1 MSARGRDCTRIHRML
16 ALTVLLVMNANGT
29 ALAQG
34 APCTTEQRRD
44 ALRSMQAEVLALAPH
59 RLDSLVKAIEPGGP
73 LAGFIL
79 SHGHVVLAHGAVP
92 VGNIRAT
99 APWPHLLLY
108 APSRSSA
115 PSDWRDFD
123 GPDGPYQLVGW
134 AYTVRYQP
142 GSRPPSLRCIAD
154 DEWYIHDAGWHLTNG
169 NMLVTPDASAEP
181 PRPKLDVGFV
191 VWHPQYW
198 DLHMWPGDDGVPIVT
213 FANPKARPGG
223 LSLPEEAFFRLV
235 NGRRQPISKAK

>member
-1 MSARGRDCTRIHRML
+1 
-16 ALTVLLVMNANGT
+16 
-29 ALAQG
+29 
-34 APCTTEQRRD
+34 
-44 ALRSMQAEVLALAPH
+44 MQAEVLALAPH

-108 APSRSSA
+108 APSLSSA

-213 FANPKARPGG
+213 FANPKGRPGG
-223 LSLPEEAFFRLV
+223 LSLPEEAFFA
-235 NGRRQPISKAK
+235 S

>member
-1 MSARGRDCTRIHRML
+1 ML
-16 ALTVLLVMNANGT
+16 LLTVLVLMNSAGT

-44 ALRSMQAEVLALAPH
+44 ALRSMQAEVFALAPH
-59 RLDSLVKAIEPGGP
+59 RLDSLAKAIEPGRP

-92 VGNIRAT
+92 VGNVRAT
-99 APWPHLLLY
+99 DPWPHLLLY
-108 APSRSSA
+108 APSPSST

-123 GPDGPYQLVGW
+123 GPDGPYQLTGW
-134 AYTVRYQP
+134 AYTVRYEP
-142 GSRPPSLRCIAD
+142 GSRPPHRRCIAD
-154 DEWYIHDAGWHLTNG
+154 DEWYVHDAGWHLTNG
-169 NMLVTPDASAEP
+169 GMLVTPDATVEP

-198 DLHMWPGDDGVPIVT
+198 DLHVWPGEDGVPTVS
-213 FANPKARPGG
+213 FVNPRARPGG

-235 NGRRQPISKAK
+235 NGRRQPISQPK

>member
-1 MSARGRDCTRIHRML
+1 L
-16 ALTVLLVMNANGT
+16 VLTVLVLMNSAGT
-29 ALAQG
+29 AWAQG

-44 ALRSMQAEVLALAPH
+44 ALRRMQTEVFALVPH
-59 RLDSLVKAIEPGGP
+59 RLDSLAKAIEPGGP

-92 VGNIRAT
+92 VGNVRAT
-99 APWPHLLLY
+99 DPWPHLLLY
-108 APSRSSA
+108 APSPSST

-123 GPDGPYQLVGW
+123 GSDGPYQLIGW

-142 GSRPPSLRCIAD
+142 GSRPPHRRCIAD

-169 NMLVTPDASAEP
+169 GMLVTPDASAEP

-198 DLHMWPGDDGVPIVT
+198 DLHVWPGEDGVPTVS
-213 FANPKARPGG
+213 FANPRARPGG
-223 LSLPEEAFFRLV
+223 LALPEEAFFRLV
-235 NGRRQPISKAK
+235 NGRRQPISQPK

>member
-1 MSARGRDCTRIHRML
+1 
-16 ALTVLLVMNANGT
+16 
-29 ALAQG
+29 
-34 APCTTEQRRD
+34 
-44 ALRSMQAEVLALAPH
+44 
-59 RLDSLVKAIEPGGP
+59 
-73 LAGFIL
+73 
-79 SHGHVVLAHGAVP
+79 VVLAHGAVP

-99 APWPHLLLY
+99 ALWPHLLLY
-108 APSRSSA
+108 APSPSSA

-198 DLHMWPGDDGVPIVT
+198 DLLMWPGDDGVPIVT

>member
-1 MSARGRDCTRIHRML
+1 MSAPGRDYSRM
-16 ALTVLLVMNANGT
+16 ARMFVLTVLAMNSIGT
-29 ALAQG
+29 ALAQERH
-34 APCTTEQRRD
+34 CTAQERRD
-44 ALRSMQAEVLALAPH
+44 ALRSMQAEVLALAPP
-59 RLDSLVKAIEPGGP
+59 RLDSLVKAIAPGGP
-73 LAGFIL
+73 LAGWIM

-108 APSRSSA
+108 APSPSST

-123 GPDGPYQLVGW
+123 GPDGPYQFIGW

-142 GSRPPSLRCIAD
+142 GSRPPRLTCIAD

-169 NMLVTPDASAEP
+169 NMLVTPDAAVEP
-181 PRPKLDVGFV
+181 PRPKLDVRFV

-198 DLHMWPGDDGVPIVT
+198 DLHVWPGEDGVPTVT
-213 FANPKARPGG
+213 FANPRARPGG
-223 LSLPEEAFFRLV
+223 ISLPDEAFFRLV
-235 NGRRQPISKAK
+235 NGRRQPMSKPK